1 MNPPPLKQ
9 PGYAPDGVQ
18 YTAHRMHISRD
29 IIFLEPRNVEW
40 NDWMYLWHSGGYQF
54 PARSTDYKLHNSVVI
69 GKNCGTHVGQ
79 RTLAWPRIIKWWKR
93 NTIHYVVTRNIK
105 ICHLIVV
112 NDACGSGSIFSTEPV
127 IKHTNSLWLLGLLEC
142 NVTCKTFVSYST
154 FSVSVLHEHL
164 WVSMLCQ
171 NLSLSK
177 KLYDSLIVR
186 PNFEKKLSFKPRR
199 KNPALKEAG
208 FWARWARTLLKKNSY
223 DRFKRQGCNRLEAIA
238 KL

>member
-1 MNPPPLKQ
+1 
-9 PGYAPDGVQ
+9 
-18 YTAHRMHISRD
+18 MHISRD

-127 IKHTNSLWLLGLLEC
+127 IKHTNSLWLLDLLEC

-177 KLYDSLIVR
+177 KLCDSLIVR

-199 KNPALKEAG
+199 KESGLKRGRILSPLNTHTFE
-208 FWARWARTLLKKNSY
+208 NSY
-223 DRFKRQGCNRLEAIA
+223 DTFKRQGCNRLEAIA